1 MDFMR
6 IFLRPIAIAA
16 CAAAACAQLFAE
28 PPQGRERAPA
38 GERAQASGSASAKGG
53 ASAKEGVSA
62 KEGAPVKVCAVKI
75 DGEISPPQLSILK
88 RAVREAEESGA
99 KVLLIDMD
107 TPGGELHVAL
117 EMMKALSDFGATTA
131 CYVNPDA
138 ISAGSLIA
146 AACDKIYF
154 SPRGVMGA
162 AEAVSADGSDIDE
175 SMSRKIIS
183 YLGAKVRSFNG
194 GNSRRAQII
203 RAMND
208 PDFELE
214 IAGKILK
221 KKGELLSL
229 TAKEAAETL
238 EGAPVLSNGTAPNVA
253 AAAAK
258 AAGVGNPGE
267 ITLSFVKITQ
277 AEKLAKYASQ
287 VSPLIIG
294 LGLFLIFMDLK
305 SGGFGLL
312 ATIGLCAMLAVFAAA
327 NLSGIAGYE
336 EAVVF
341 GAGALMIIAELL
353 FLPGAMFL
361 AIPGAILAICALAW
375 AMAGIIPDQGLEYNA
390 ANLAWGFAKL
400 ALSVPVALL
409 LIAAFGGLVKK
420 SPLWGSIILKPANP
434 DARAPSPFDNLDA
447 RAQFAAASTSHS
459 PEGFPSNSPGDSAS
473 DSDSGSASAT
483 GSNSG
488 STSGSSH
495 SSNFSSSSA
504 SPAALV
510 GVCITDLSPSG
521 QIRIGDN
528 TFDAVS
534 QFGHIP
540 RGTKVKVVAKKDF
553 NLSVKKI

>member
-1 MDFMR
+1 MGKPPIVDFMR
-6 IFLRPIAIAA
+6 ILSYPIAIAL
-16 CAAAACAQLFAE
+16 CAAAACAQIFAA
-28 PPQGRERAPA
+28 PPQAPERATTEKRATANA
-38 GERAQASGSASAKGG
+38 GATAN
-53 ASAKEGVSA
+53 
-62 KEGAPVKVCAVKI
+62 EGAQVKVCAVKI

-88 RAVREAEESGA
+88 RAVREAEASGA

-107 TPGGELHVAL
+107 TPGGELRVAL

-146 AACDKIYF
+146 AACDRIYF

-162 AEAVSADGSDIDE
+162 AEAVSADGSDIDK

-194 GNSRRAQII
+194 GNGRRAQVI

-208 PDFELE
+208 PDFELA

-238 EGAPVLSNGTAPNVA
+238 EGAPLLSDGTAQNLA
-253 AAAAK
+253 EAAAK
-258 AAGVGNPGE
+258 AAGVENPGE
-267 ITLSFVKITQ
+267 VRLSFVKITQ

-287 VSPLIIG
+287 VSPLIVG

-312 ATIGLCAMLAVFAAA
+312 AAIGLCAMLAVFAAA

-341 GAGALMIIAELL
+341 GAGALMVIAELL
-353 FLPGAMFL
+353 FFPGAMFL
-361 AIPGAILAICALAW
+361 AVPGAILAVCALAW

-390 ANLAWGFAKL
+390 ASLAWGFAKL
-400 ALSVPVALL
+400 ALSIPVALL

-447 RAQFAAASTSHS
+447 GAKFAAASTPISSADSHS
-459 PEGFPSNSPGDSAS
+459 NPRGNSAS
-473 DSDSGSASAT
+473 DSDSNSDSSPDSNSDSTPDSSSPSASAAP
-483 GSNSG
+483 
-488 STSGSSH
+488 
-495 SSNFSSSSA
+495 A
-504 SPAALV
+504 SPATLV

-534 QFGHIP
+534 QFGYIP
-540 RGTKVKVVAKKDF
+540 RGTKVEVVAKKDF